1 MPVRDSGYCRYP
13 RTARC
18 ALIVTV
24 LSVFVGSIPAA
35 DKPAP
40 KALRVLTYNIH
51 HGEGTDGKL
60 DLPRIAAIIKAAKP
74 DFVALQEVDRNTTR
88 TGKVDQ
94 AAELAKLTGLNVE
107 FGKAIDLQGG
117 GYGLAVLSR
126 FPLKGAKVHALP
138 GKEKQEARIVLQV
151 TVEPGGGLPAISFL
165 NTHLQHDDG
174 PTREK
179 QAAKIDELFGAAE
192 GAFIL
197 AGDLNAAPGS
207 APIKA
212 LAKNW
217 AFATEPGGRGLLT
230 IPSDTPKQQI
240 DYVLFRPADTF
251 KATEASVIEEK
262 VASDH
267 RPVLAVIEWTG
278 R

>member
-1 MPVRDSGYCRYP
+1 M
-13 RTARC
+13 
-18 ALIVTV
+18 TV
-24 LSVFVGSIPAA
+24 LLGLAGLVPAD
-35 DKPAP
+35 DKPERNV
-40 KALRVLTYNIH
+40 LRVLTYNIH

-60 DLPRIAAIIKAAKP
+60 DLARIAEVIKAAKP
-74 DFVALQEVDRNTTR
+74 DVVALQEVDRNTTR

-94 AAELAKLTGLNVE
+94 AAELAKLTGLNAE

-126 FPLKGAKVHALP
+126 FPLKGAKVHSLP
-138 GKEKQEARIVLQV
+138 GKERQEARIVLQV
-151 TVEPGGGLPAISFL
+151 TVEPGGPFPALTFL

-179 QAAKIDELFGAAE
+179 QIAKIDELFGTAA
-192 GAFIL
+192 GAFVL
-197 AGDLNAAPGS
+197 AGDLNAAPAS

-217 AFATEPGGRGLLT
+217 AFATEPGRKGLLT
-230 IPSDTPKQQI
+230 IPSDTPRQQI
-240 DYVLFRPADTF
+240 DYILFRPADRF
-251 KATEASVIEEK
+251 RVAEANVIEEK

-267 RPVLAVIEWTG
+267 RPVFALVEWTG

>member
-1 MPVRDSGYCRYP
+1 MRGII
-13 RTARC
+13 A
-18 ALIVTV
+18 TV
-24 LSVFVGSIPAA
+24 LLALVGSVPAD
-35 DKPAP
+35 DKPVP
-40 KALRVLTYNIH
+40 KPLRVLTYNIH

-60 DLPRIAAIIKAAKP
+60 DLPRIAEVIKAAKP
-74 DFVALQEVDRNTTR
+74 DLVALQEVDRNTAR

-126 FPLKGAKVHALP
+126 FPLAGAKTHPLP
-138 GKEKQEARIVLQV
+138 GKAKQEARIVMQV
-151 TVEPGGGLPAISFL
+151 TIEPPGMPALTFL

-174 PTREK
+174 ETREK
-179 QAAKIDELFGAAE
+179 QVAKIDELFGTAD
-192 GAFIL
+192 GTFIL
-197 AGDLNAAPGS
+197 TGDLNAAPKS
-207 APIKA
+207 APIEA

-217 AFATEPGGRGLLT
+217 AFATEPGATGLLT

-240 DYVLFRPADTF
+240 DYVLFRPAGRF
-251 KATEASVIEEK
+251 KAVEAKVIEEK

-267 RPVLAVIEWTG
+267 RPVLAVLEHAG
-278 R
+278 K